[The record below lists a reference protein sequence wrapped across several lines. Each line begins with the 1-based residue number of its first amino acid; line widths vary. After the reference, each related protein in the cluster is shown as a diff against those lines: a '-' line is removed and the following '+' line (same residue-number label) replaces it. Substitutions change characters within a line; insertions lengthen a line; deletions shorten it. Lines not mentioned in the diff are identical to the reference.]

1 MLRADGAPRFAD
13 LIAQKQRLQQLEAEY
28 ALKIQKLKEKQAQRQ
43 QAEQQQRA
51 ALPQQPPPQQQ
62 QQQHQQ
68 PQHQRQSPATSPFP
82 LPQPS
87 LHDLTQDKLALGSE
101 DLEGDD
107 EEEEEQLPAFAAS
120 LTSSPVL
127 ASSATAAASAPG
139 TPATPTGRRRSF
151 RDSGAF
157 TKPKLQV
164 PKALQTS
171 TPAKGAKA
179 AKTAKGSGGVG
190 PDQPELYLGLSLEEL
205 KQRYQNAEGLD
216 RLLQSELA
224 ALGGA
229 VSEKAPRGKV

>member
-1 MLRADGAPRFAD
+1 MLRTDSAPRFAD

-28 ALKIQKLKEKQAQRQ
+28 ALKIQKLKEAQAQRQ

-51 ALPQQPPPQQQ
+51 ALAQQPQPQQQ
-62 QQQHQQ
+62 
-68 PQHQRQSPATSPFP
+68 RQSSATSPFP

-101 DLEGDD
+101 ELDDDDDD
-107 EEEEEQLPAFAAS
+107 EEQPPAFAAD

-127 ASSATAAASAPG
+127 ASSATAATAATATA

-151 RDSGAF
+151 RDSGTF

-171 TPAKGAKA
+171 TPAKGPEAI
-179 AKTAKGSGGVG
+179 KTAKGRVGGSA
-190 PDQPELYLGLSLEEL
+190 DQPELCLGLSIEEL
-205 KQRYQNAEGLD
+205 KQRYQNADGLD
-216 RLLQSELA
+216 RLLQSQLT

-229 VSEKAPRGKV
+229 VREKHPCGKV